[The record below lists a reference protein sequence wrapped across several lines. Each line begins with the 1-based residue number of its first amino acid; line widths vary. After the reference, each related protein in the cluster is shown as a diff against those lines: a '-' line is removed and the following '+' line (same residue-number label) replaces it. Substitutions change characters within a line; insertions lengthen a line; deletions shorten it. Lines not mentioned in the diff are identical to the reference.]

1 MNRILSIMEFSE
13 EVRRYVKEALP
24 QELAGAEVRVTSLDM
39 WEGGARMALL
49 VIRPWNGV
57 TTGFCLDRWY
67 KGCSDGETAAASAA
81 AAIINDRRLYNLSLD
96 GGSPD
101 GLQDGASIYA

>member
-1 MNRILSIMEFSE
+1 MSGILSIMEFSE

-24 QELAGAEVRVTSLDM
+24 QELAGAEIRAASLDM
-39 WEGGARMALL
+39 WEDGARMALL

-67 KGCSDGETAAASAA
+67 KGYSDGEATAESAA

-96 GGSPD
+96 SGSPD
-101 GLQDGASIYA
+101 GLQGGAAIYT